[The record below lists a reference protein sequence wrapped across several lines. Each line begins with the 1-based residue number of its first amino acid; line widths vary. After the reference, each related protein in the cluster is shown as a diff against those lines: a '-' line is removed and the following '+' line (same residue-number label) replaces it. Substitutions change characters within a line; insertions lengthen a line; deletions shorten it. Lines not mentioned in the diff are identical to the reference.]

1 MMDTIENNSGQKAQK
16 SFIIKHKNKKDE
28 KNEKSKTLPIPRKQ
42 SAELFDNNP
51 TITITRTTTTPL
63 SAGQSPTN
71 FRITHNLPKFSS
83 FKIEGNLRDVQNL
96 IIEEKKSESDGT
108 NRTLG
113 NSGLGN
119 SAVSKFN
126 ISQVNSRGDVTEFL
140 PGSGEIA
147 QSVVIKDNNSQVSSK
162 MESEVVL
169 KRDSQI
175 HVNVKLG
182 EELGEGK
189 KIFSFVGFL
198 GVIREIFYESF
209 EKLKGNV
216 YNTLGLSSQKDDF

>member
-1 MMDTIENNSGQKAQK
+1 MAIIDSIENNSGQKPTK
-16 SFIIKHKNKKDE
+16 SFIIKHKHKKGE
-28 KNEKSKTLPIPRKQ
+28 KNEKAQTLPMPRKT
-42 SAELFDNNP
+42 SMESFDNNHHP
-51 TITITRTTTTPL
+51 TITITKTTTGPL

-83 FKIEGNLRDVQNL
+83 FKIEPSLRDVENL
-96 IIEEKKSESDGT
+96 VIEEKKSESDGT

-126 ISQVNSRGDVTEFL
+126 ISQVNSHGDVTERI
-140 PGSGEIA
+140 PGSAEIV
-147 QSVVIKDNNSQVSSK
+147 QSVVIKDNNSQVDSK
-162 MESEVVL
+162 RENEIGL

-189 KIFSFVGFL
+189 KKFHLFYGPFFIKRRFL
-198 GVIREIFYESF
+198 LR
-209 EKLKGNV
+209 L
-216 YNTLGLSSQKDDF
+216 